1 MELGHMASNV
11 QARDVTSVGDE
22 LATLNS
28 PLEVSKRSFLEL
40 PHILMRSFTRKE
52 NRCTVAL

>member
-1 MELGHMASNV
+1 MASNV